1 MRGLVL
7 AIRSLCLLAF
17 ATGAVD
23 MVAGVRLRIAGG
35 GRLAEVANDPVLN
48 SQIGF
53 WGAIWFGFG
62 VVLWRV
68 SAHLRDEVELFRI
81 LCGIVALS
89 GFARLG
95 AAIAYGLPGAV
106 LTAAMVVEIGGSL
119 ALLIWHAVALRSARS
134 STHVHAP

>member
-1 MRGLVL
+1 MRGLKP
-7 AIRSLCLLAF
+7 AIRGLCLLAF
-17 ATGAVD
+17 ATGAID
-23 MVAGVRLRIAGG
+23 MVVGVRLLIAGG
-35 GRLAEVANDPVLN
+35 GRLADVASDPVLN

-62 VVLWRV
+62 VVLWRA

-95 AAIAYGLPGAV
+95 AAITYGLPGAV
-106 LTAAMVVEIGGSL
+106 LTAAMVVEIAAGLGF
-119 ALLIWHAVALRSARS
+119 IVWHAVALRGVRP
-134 STHVHAP
+134 STHAHGR